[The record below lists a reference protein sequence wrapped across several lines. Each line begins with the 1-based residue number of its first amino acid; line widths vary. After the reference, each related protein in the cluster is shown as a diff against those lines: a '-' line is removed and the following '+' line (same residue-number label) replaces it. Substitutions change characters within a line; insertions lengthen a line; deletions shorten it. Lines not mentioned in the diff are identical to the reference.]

1 MERARRGQRLV
12 QAGVLG
18 EKTGP
23 PAKDPEAME
32 LLFDT
37 MPRARSTPSTAPRS
51 PRTIQ
56 WDFPDAD
63 PWHLVVDNGS
73 SRAEQGRAPAPDV
86 TLRSSW
92 EDFVDLAG
100 GRLDPR
106 RAVLTRRLRLRGRVR
121 ALLAFPRVFGR

>member
-1 MERARRGQRLV
+1 MCWARRTARRRRTP
-12 QAGVLG
+12 
-18 EKTGP
+18 KRS
-23 PAKDPEAME
+23 E

-37 MPRARSTPSTAPRS
+37 IRRSVNPEHGLRS
-51 PRTIQ
+51 SLTVQ
-56 WDFPDAD
+56 WDFPDAE
-63 PWHLVVDNGS
+63 PWYVVVDNGAS
-73 SRAEQGRAPAPDV
+73 QAEQGRAPAPDV